1 MVHVEEITLSH
12 VNEQLVRGAKSCA
25 VNTTIS
31 PQIPLLAASDNKW
44 PDAVDEL
51 QVKIGKQVHLIIQ
64 AYQDFFYNF
73 KQYWTGLKESIV
85 NRFSRRR
92 KFDGQVYLVGDVLG
106 GLVCYD
112 LINRLYEPKQESPPN
127 GLCSKRSSLDKP
139 TSVFTRSPSIR
150 SHASSTGSFEYGV
163 DFAGLLLF
171 NCPLAYLILQRK
183 FSGVNIHPLHVPIF
197 NLFYPIDQN
206 AARLEPIFMQDECPN
221 EPLLLCRRDLCKSD
235 FCCRVCFFLIFW
247 TLVFS
252 KATVQCKPRV

>member
-12 VNEQLVRGAKSCA
+12 VNEQLVRRAKSCA

-51 QVKIGKQVHLIIQ
+51 QVKI
-64 AYQDFFYNF
+64 
-73 KQYWTGLKESIV
+73 ESIV

-139 TSVFTRSPSIR
+139 PNVFTRSPSIR

-183 FSGVNIHPLHVPIF
+183 FSGVNVHPLHVPIF
-197 NLFYPIDQN
+197 NLFYPITQ
-206 AARLEPIFMQDECPN
+206 ASTIF
-221 EPLLLCRRDLCKSD
+221 
-235 FCCRVCFFLIFW
+235 
-247 TLVFS
+247 
-252 KATVQCKPRV
+252 